1 VNRAGFVNLP
11 CFAAGVGTLEGLALR
26 LQGAPKGEGWKV
38 GWVTIMICHA
48 ERSEASL
55 LRNKRLF
62 ATHRV
67 TRIKWYH
74 RNMDKENRE
83 KLRERFLRDPLPRRL
98 GGLAATLGRIS
109 SSARNS
115 TDPDHVSNLL
125 DEAKHLIE
133 WTAADTEPETA
144 AELVQM
150 QTMITLWQRAWTD
163 ASQNPQQRLLLSVQ
177 VKDWLDEAVD
187 FSGLV

>member
-1 VNRAGFVNLP
+1 MDR
-11 CFAAGVGTLEGLALR
+11 E
-26 LQGAPKGEGWKV
+26 
-38 GWVTIMICHA
+38 
-48 ERSEASL
+48 
-55 LRNKRLF
+55 KR
-62 ATHRV
+62 
-67 TRIKWYH
+67 
-74 RNMDKENRE
+74 D

-98 GGLAATLGRIS
+98 GGLAATFGRIS

-115 TDPDHVSNLL
+115 IDPNHVANLL

-150 QTMITLWQRAWTD
+150 QTLLTLWQKAWTE
-163 ASQNPQQRLLLSVQ
+163 ASQNPQQRPLISVQ
-177 VKDWLDEAVD
+177 AKNWSDKAVD